1 MTGRFVETIESGNVA
16 LDELE
21 QFAPLTPSGITTD
34 SEERLLYEHVLF
46 ADTGLQRSTDIDRRR
61 TMLLILELAWQ
72 LGRGPNVDEVRWAFY
87 SRCLPNGEPLQLP
100 VGLDHQQGRWW
111 VYQANDLAHICFENL
126 LKFLLDLLEPHP
138 AGLTPGALIRQA
150 VAEIVTTAGDRPETW
165 SELLKQTTPAANA
178 ASDEVPLAERTLT
191 DGVLRAARAGNQQQC
206 PPEAAWQALQLLA
219 VLCKRTEALH
229 ANVLSELAEFENG
242 AFRSLLTEVRFL
254 RAHGELPFDQML
266 GRLLQERVVRRH
278 LWIALR
284 KLRYQNDYTFLFEPD
299 NGRIRLRAKDGP
311 VFTNPRLG
319 PALTFLKD
327 IHLIG
332 EAGLTLLGQ
341 HRIAQT

>member
-1 MTGRFVETIESGNVA
+1 
-16 LDELE
+16 
-21 QFAPLTPSGITTD
+21 
-34 SEERLLYEHVLF
+34 
-46 ADTGLQRSTDIDRRR
+46 
-61 TMLLILELAWQ
+61 
-72 LGRGPNVDEVRWAFY
+72 
-87 SRCLPNGEPLQLP
+87 
-100 VGLDHQQGRWW
+100 
-111 VYQANDLAHICFENL
+111 
-126 LKFLLDLLEPHP
+126 
-138 AGLTPGALIRQA
+138 
-150 VAEIVTTAGDRPETW
+150 
-165 SELLKQTTPAANA
+165 
-178 ASDEVPLAERTLT
+178 
-191 DGVLRAARAGNQQQC
+191 
-206 PPEAAWQALQLLA
+206 
-219 VLCKRTEALH
+219 
-229 ANVLSELAEFENG
+229 
-242 AFRSLLTEVRFL
+242 
-254 RAHGELPFDQML
+254 ML

>member
-1 MTGRFVETIESGNVA
+1 
-16 LDELE
+16 
-21 QFAPLTPSGITTD
+21 
-34 SEERLLYEHVLF
+34 
-46 ADTGLQRSTDIDRRR
+46 
-61 TMLLILELAWQ
+61 
-72 LGRGPNVDEVRWAFY
+72 
-87 SRCLPNGEPLQLP
+87 
-100 VGLDHQQGRWW
+100 
-111 VYQANDLAHICFENL
+111 
-126 LKFLLDLLEPHP
+126 
-138 AGLTPGALIRQA
+138 
-150 VAEIVTTAGDRPETW
+150 
-165 SELLKQTTPAANA
+165 
-178 ASDEVPLAERTLT
+178 
-191 DGVLRAARAGNQQQC
+191 
-206 PPEAAWQALQLLA
+206 LA

-254 RAHGELPFDQML
+254 RANGELPFDQML